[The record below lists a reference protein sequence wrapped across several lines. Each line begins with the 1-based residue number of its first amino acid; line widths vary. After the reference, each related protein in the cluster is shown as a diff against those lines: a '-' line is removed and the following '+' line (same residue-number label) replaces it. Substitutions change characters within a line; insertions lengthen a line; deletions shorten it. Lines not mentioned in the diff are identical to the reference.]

1 MIHRRDEFRGAQA
14 TIDKVHQ
21 LAKDGKIN
29 LFTQYQMA
37 SVKGDKN
44 LESIDI
50 KHDNN
55 EIKNLKTDYVL
66 GFFGLIMQLGP
77 IANWGLNIDKKTI
90 EVDTEKF
97 ETNQKGIYA
106 VGDICNYPGKLKL
119 ILSGFHEGAL
129 AARACFKL
137 ARPNEKYRFEFTTS
151 SKTIKERLG
160 VKKVIELYSAN
171 TPNGKKISIMLEEIG
186 YEYKVI
192 NIDLNKGD
200 QFKPEFK
207 KISPFSKI
215 PVIID
220 QDNNKNI
227 FESGAILM
235 YLAEQSGKF
244 YDTKDRLEI
253 NQWLMA
259 QMGYVG
265 PMLGQHHQFHHY
277 NPGKSQFGEER
288 YFKISKRI
296 YEELD
301 ERLSKS
307 RFLAGENY
315 TIADIGTF
323 PWIARHEWHDIG
335 LKNYK
340 NLTRWYVEISERE
353 AVKKGFKFM
362 NKDEVPP
369 KP

>member
-1 MIHRRDEFRGAQA
+1 MID
-14 TIDKVHQ
+14 
-21 LAKDGKIN
+21 
-29 LFTQYQMA
+29 
-37 SVKGDKN
+37 
-44 LESIDI
+44 
-50 KHDNN
+50 
-55 EIKNLKTDYVL
+55 
-66 GFFGLIMQLGP
+66 
-77 IANWGLNIDKKTI
+77 
-90 EVDTEKF
+90 
-97 ETNQKGIYA
+97 
-106 VGDICNYPGKLKL
+106 
-119 ILSGFHEGAL
+119 
-129 AARACFKL
+129 
-137 ARPNEKYRFEFTTS
+137 
-151 SKTIKERLG
+151 
-160 VKKVIELYSAN
+160 LYSAN

-220 QDNNKNI
+220 QENNKNI

-244 YDTKDRLEI
+244 YDIKDRLEI

-301 ERLSKS
+301 ERLSQS
-307 RFLAGENY
+307 RFLAGETY

-335 LKNYK
+335 LINYK
-340 NLTRWYVEISERE
+340 NLTRWYNEISERE

-362 NKDEVPP
+362 NKDEIPP

>member
-1 MIHRRDEFRGAQA
+1 
-14 TIDKVHQ
+14 V
-21 LAKDGKIN
+21 
-29 LFTQYQMA
+29 
-37 SVKGDKN
+37 
-44 LESIDI
+44 I
-50 KHDNN
+50 K
-55 EIKNLKTDYVL
+55 
-66 GFFGLIMQLGP
+66 
-77 IANWGLNIDKKTI
+77 
-90 EVDTEKF
+90 
-97 ETNQKGIYA
+97 
-106 VGDICNYPGKLKL
+106 
-119 ILSGFHEGAL
+119 
-129 AARACFKL
+129 
-137 ARPNEKYRFEFTTS
+137 
-151 SKTIKERLG
+151 
-160 VKKVIELYSAN
+160 LYSAN

-192 NIDLNKGD
+192 NIDLNKGE

-301 ERLSKS
+301 TRLSRT

-353 AVKKGFKFM
+353 AVKKGFRFM
-362 NKDEVPP
+362 NKNENPP

>member
-1 MIHRRDEFRGAQA
+1 
-14 TIDKVHQ
+14 
-21 LAKDGKIN
+21 
-29 LFTQYQMA
+29 
-37 SVKGDKN
+37 
-44 LESIDI
+44 
-50 KHDNN
+50 
-55 EIKNLKTDYVL
+55 
-66 GFFGLIMQLGP
+66 
-77 IANWGLNIDKKTI
+77 
-90 EVDTEKF
+90 
-97 ETNQKGIYA
+97 
-106 VGDICNYPGKLKL
+106 
-119 ILSGFHEGAL
+119 
-129 AARACFKL
+129 
-137 ARPNEKYRFEFTTS
+137 
-151 SKTIKERLG
+151 
-160 VKKVIELYSAN
+160 
-171 TPNGKKISIMLEEIG
+171 MLEEIG

-307 RFLAGENY
+307 KFLAGENY

>member
-1 MIHRRDEFRGAQA
+1 
-14 TIDKVHQ
+14 
-21 LAKDGKIN
+21 
-29 LFTQYQMA
+29 
-37 SVKGDKN
+37 
-44 LESIDI
+44 
-50 KHDNN
+50 
-55 EIKNLKTDYVL
+55 
-66 GFFGLIMQLGP
+66 
-77 IANWGLNIDKKTI
+77 
-90 EVDTEKF
+90 
-97 ETNQKGIYA
+97 
-106 VGDICNYPGKLKL
+106 
-119 ILSGFHEGAL
+119 
-129 AARACFKL
+129 
-137 ARPNEKYRFEFTTS
+137 
-151 SKTIKERLG
+151 
-160 VKKVIELYSAN
+160 
-171 TPNGKKISIMLEEIG
+171 MLEEIG

-207 KISPFSKI
+207 KISPLSKI

-220 QDNNKNI
+220 QGNNKNI

-244 YDTKDRLEI
+244 YDTKSRLEI

-296 YEELD
+296 YVELD
-301 ERLSKS
+301 ERLSQS

-335 LKNYK
+335 LKNFK

-362 NKDEVPP
+362 NKDEIPP

>member
-1 MIHRRDEFRGAQA
+1 V
-14 TIDKVHQ
+14 ID
-21 LAKDGKIN
+21 
-29 LFTQYQMA
+29 
-37 SVKGDKN
+37 
-44 LESIDI
+44 
-50 KHDNN
+50 
-55 EIKNLKTDYVL
+55 
-66 GFFGLIMQLGP
+66 
-77 IANWGLNIDKKTI
+77 
-90 EVDTEKF
+90 
-97 ETNQKGIYA
+97 
-106 VGDICNYPGKLKL
+106 
-119 ILSGFHEGAL
+119 
-129 AARACFKL
+129 
-137 ARPNEKYRFEFTTS
+137 
-151 SKTIKERLG
+151 
-160 VKKVIELYSAN
+160 LYSAN

-207 KISPFSKI
+207 KISPLSKI

-296 YEELD
+296 YEELE